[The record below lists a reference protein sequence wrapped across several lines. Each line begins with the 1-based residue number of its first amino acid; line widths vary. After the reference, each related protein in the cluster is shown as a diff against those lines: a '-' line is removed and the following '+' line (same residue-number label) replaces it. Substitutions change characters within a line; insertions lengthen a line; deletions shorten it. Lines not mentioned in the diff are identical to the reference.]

1 MPGNRFKT
9 NGFRMCLEALQASE
23 LFTEISF
30 IDLHGT
36 KFPLFRKNSNRDS
49 HAEQPQTKTA
59 GSPEPG
65 LPALNLNATDGYE
78 NQLSAT
84 AEIINTSSAKGT
96 ATLTLKVKPSLFTC
110 VNISTEIS
118 EFFDCIASAP
128 LIDFGSTVL
137 SSWAVA
143 VLRGRNE
150 HPYRLSSLS
159 GNPRRESYTADNDL
173 FFYKQSR
180 KSAGARLLRPES
192 PLIPRRAFYRKPT
205 ESLSAFLAEKCRN
218 KNRPGIEHYSLFKNN
233 SAAAPITAKE
243 TEPSKLTTKS
253 ALTDNSLNTIRSRNS
268 RIVSRAFTTNL
279 LVQGLGACPRRI
291 EPCVFLPLRKLE
303 DFISK
308 GPLPSFRKAFSIGK
322 QKRLILHFFPFP
334 RREKPCVA

>member
-1 MPGNRFKT
+1 MPNNHR
-9 NGFRMCLEALQASE
+9 Q
-23 LFTEISF
+23 
-30 IDLHGT
+30 
-36 KFPLFRKNSNRDS
+36 
-49 HAEQPQTKTA
+49 KTA

-65 LPALNLNATDGYE
+65 LPALNLNAADGYK

-84 AEIINTSSAKGT
+84 AEMINTSSARG
-96 ATLTLKVKPSLFTC
+96 APTLTLKVNPSLFSC
-110 VNISTEIS
+110 VNISTETS
-118 EFFDCIASAP
+118 ECFGNFIAPTPSF
-128 LIDFGSTVL
+128 DFGSTVT

-143 VLRGRNE
+143 VLRGQNE
-150 HPYRLSSLS
+150 HPYRLLSLF
-159 GNPRRESYTADNDL
+159 GNPRREFVTGNVSVC
-173 FFYKQSR
+173 Q
-180 KSAGARLLRPES
+180 
-192 PLIPRRAFYRKPT
+192 T
-205 ESLSAFLAEKCRN
+205 ESQESLGFEREAYVSSRLRARNFTRMREELYAAEKMPEQ

-253 ALTDNSLNTIRSRNS
+253 ALTDNSLNTIRSRDS

-308 GPLPSFRKAFSIGK
+308 GASAFLSES
-322 QKRLILHFFPFP
+322 ILHRKTKALNPTLFSLSKE
-334 RREKPCVA
+334 EKPCVA

>member
-1 MPGNRFKT
+1 MPNNHR
-9 NGFRMCLEALQASE
+9 Q
-23 LFTEISF
+23 
-30 IDLHGT
+30 
-36 KFPLFRKNSNRDS
+36 
-49 HAEQPQTKTA
+49 KTA
-59 GSPEPG
+59 GSPESG
-65 LPALNLNATDGYE
+65 LPALNLNAADGYE

-96 ATLTLKVKPSLFTC
+96 ATLTLKVNPSLFTC

-118 EFFDCIASAP
+118 EFFDCIASTP
-128 LIDFGSTVL
+128 SFDFGSTVL

-159 GNPRRESYTADNDL
+159 GNPRREFITGNVSVC
-173 FFYKQSR
+173 Q
-180 KSAGARLLRPES
+180 
-192 PLIPRRAFYRKPT
+192 T
-205 ESLSAFLAEKCRN
+205 ESQESLGFEREAYVSSRLRARNFTRMREELYAPEKMPEQN
-218 KNRPGIEHYSLFKNN
+218 NRPGIEHYSLIKNN

-253 ALTDNSLNTIRSRNS
+253 ALTDNSLNTIRSRSS
-268 RIVSRAFTTNL
+268 RTCLRFTTNL

-308 GPLPSFRKAFSIGK
+308 GASASLSESILYRKTKALNPTDRKS
-322 QKRLILHFFPFP
+322 
-334 RREKPCVA
+334 VV

>member
-1 MPGNRFKT
+1 MLR
-9 NGFRMCLEALQASE
+9 RL
-23 LFTEISF
+23 
-30 IDLHGT
+30 
-36 KFPLFRKNSNRDS
+36 R
-49 HAEQPQTKTA
+49 KTA
-59 GSPEPG
+59 GSPESG
-65 LPALNLNATDGYE
+65 LPASNINAADGYE

-96 ATLTLKVKPSLFTC
+96 ATLTLKVNPSLFTC

-150 HPYRLSSLS
+150 HPYRLSSLA

-180 KSAGARLLRPES
+180 KSAGARLLRPDS

-205 ESLSAFLAEKCRN
+205 ESLSAFLAEKMQEQN
-218 KNRPGIEHYSLFKNN
+218 HRPGIQHYSLIKNN

-268 RIVSRAFTTNL
+268 RTCLRFTTNL

-308 GPLPSFRKAFSIGK
+308 GASASLSESILYRKTKALNPTRFSFSKEEESCA
-322 QKRLILHFFPFP
+322 
-334 RREKPCVA
+334 

>member
-1 MPGNRFKT
+1 MPNNHR
-9 NGFRMCLEALQASE
+9 Q
-23 LFTEISF
+23 
-30 IDLHGT
+30 
-36 KFPLFRKNSNRDS
+36 
-49 HAEQPQTKTA
+49 KTA

-65 LPALNLNATDGYE
+65 LPALNLNAADDYE

-96 ATLTLKVKPSLFTC
+96 AALTLKVKPFLFTC

-150 HPYRLSSLS
+150 QQVEFLK
-159 GNPRRESYTADNDL
+159 EQQVA
-173 FFYKQSR
+173 K
-180 KSAGARLLRPES
+180 KMPEQ
-192 PLIPRRAFYRKPT
+192 
-205 ESLSAFLAEKCRN
+205 N
-218 KNRPGIEHYSLFKNN
+218 NRPGIQHYSLIKNN

-268 RIVSRAFTTNL
+268 RIVSRLISL
-279 LVQGLGACPRRI
+279 LLRDSSRTGQCGSNP
-291 EPCVFLPLRKLE
+291 VF
-303 DFISK
+303 
-308 GPLPSFRKAFSIGK
+308 
-322 QKRLILHFFPFP
+322 FFP
-334 RREKPCVA
+334 